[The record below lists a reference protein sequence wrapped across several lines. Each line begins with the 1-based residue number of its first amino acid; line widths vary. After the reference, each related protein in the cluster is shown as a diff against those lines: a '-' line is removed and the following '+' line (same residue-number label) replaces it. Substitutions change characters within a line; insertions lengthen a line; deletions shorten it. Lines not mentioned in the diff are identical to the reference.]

1 MGDPRPHDRFPERP
15 LRRDRGLPH
24 VASVT
29 AFAVLVALG
38 LLIPA
43 GLAAAESPV
52 ALSEELATD
61 GVYVSRVRTEI
72 DEVALEAAVRQV
84 QSDGLRLVAVAPI
97 DPQPDG
103 EAFARR
109 IQEAVDAEAA
119 LIFMP
124 DGTLETYVI
133 DELNPARIRATEKAE
148 AIADP
153 ARATLAF
160 ADELTSE
167 RTTGRPE
174 LIGQIITA
182 LVLLGVTIGLIV
194 AIEQAVSANRRRRA
208 QERSRARIRS

>member
-1 MGDPRPHDRFPERP
+1 M
-15 LRRDRGLPH
+15 
-24 VASVT
+24 
-29 AFAVLVALG
+29 FAVLTVLS
-38 LLIPA
+38 LVIPA
-43 GLAAAESPV
+43 GMAAAESPV
-52 ALSEELATD
+52 ALTEELTND

-72 DEVALEAAVRQV
+72 DEAALEAAVRQV
-84 QSDGLRLVAVAPI
+84 QSNGLQLVAVAPI

-109 IQEAVDAEAA
+109 IQEAVEADAA

-124 DGTLETYVI
+124 DGSLETYVI

-174 LIGQIITA
+174 LISQLIMA
-182 LVLLGVTIGLIV
+182 LVLFGMTIGLIV
-194 AIEQAVSANRRRRA
+194 AVEQAVSANRRRRA
-208 QERSRARIRS
+208 EERSRSRITS